1 MEQDVQAMRA
11 VMRYSP
17 KVLEN
22 TTIDT
27 TPCILY
33 HISPTD
39 DIKEFVPRKV
49 QRAMPGEDKTVA
61 RVCTAPTLL
70 DCIRGYAVTVD
81 DYLQEEEGEVGA
93 AGKHEWRGGYY
104 IYAIPT
110 NVNLV
115 VTEKL
120 APIAKWCDERWL
132 IDVEER
138 GQKYPA
144 KIIGQVFYT
153 RANGE
158 EFADVMMYI
167 RLFDNLDEM
176 MPFDSKL
183 MLGKGCHAVEVKNLD
198 AYYKKGSITR
208 TAKHR
213 VIPLGEFLKA
223 KKVKADLLCYDQP
236 AWTGWE

>member
-1 MEQDVQAMRA
+1 MDIDVQAMRA

-49 QRAMPGEDKTVA
+49 QRSMPGEDKTVA

-70 DCIRGYAVTVD
+70 DCIRGYAVTVG
-81 DYLQEEEGEVGA
+81 DYLQEDEGQVGA
-93 AGKHEWRGGYY
+93 AGDHEWRGGYY

-110 NVNLV
+110 DVNLV

-132 IDVEER
+132 IDVTQRE
-138 GQKYPA
+138 QKYPA
-144 KIIGQVFYT
+144 KIIGQFFYT
-153 RANGE
+153 RANGD

-167 RLFDNLDEM
+167 RLFDNCTEMVDFDE
-176 MPFDSKL
+176 KL
-183 MLGKGCHAVEVKNLD
+183 TLGKGCHAVEVRNLD
-198 AYYKKGSITR
+198 AYYKKGNITK
-208 TAKHR
+208 TGKHR
-213 VIPLGEFLKA
+213 VIPLGEYLKA
-223 KKVKADLLCYDQP
+223 KKVKADLLSYDQP